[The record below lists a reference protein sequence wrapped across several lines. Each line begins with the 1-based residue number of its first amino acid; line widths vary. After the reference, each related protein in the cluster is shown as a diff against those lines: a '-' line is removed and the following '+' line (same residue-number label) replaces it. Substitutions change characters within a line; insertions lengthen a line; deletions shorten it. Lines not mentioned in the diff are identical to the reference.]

1 MTVVVIG
8 GAETGLLNT
17 SRNTSG
23 VANELDGTSGDTGGD
38 LHVNVASG
46 NAIYRQLDAFLASTG
61 EDFSLIRTYNV
72 RGELSDDGVFGASR
86 WTLGGLASVRERTEY
101 VDQQADAGLGFGGYQ
116 SSSRQVYYEVV
127 FGDGS
132 IYDFR
137 WNAASGQYICTDGAG
152 SYHVLEKGSDGRFS
166 VRLGDGSQLS
176 FDAQGRLTQRADGN
190 GIAIDYEY
198 DANGL
203 LLEIRDDTSHVLTF
217 AYTGGR
223 LTSVTRQASAFGE
236 IAQDDVAIV
245 LATYGYDGNGRLSE
259 VTDRRG
265 DVTRYTYTDDGYLET
280 IELPGLPGASG
291 STNDGLGFGG
301 SSAPSND
308 VQRVIRFEYLRMPWT
323 GGSAGEGRLLSK
335 LIDAEG
341 QATLFDYSFEVGE
354 AESGLGQLYN
364 RGSTTVTDYLGNS
377 STYRYD
383 ARGNITEV
391 LDQLGFYSHYSYDE
405 QDNLLSVTDRNG
417 WGITN
422 SDSSY
427 YRDFRERLGYT
438 RELDG
443 FLMSATAQSDIL
455 ALRELFTSHFEYDAR
470 GNLLK
475 RTDNSGDVTEY
486 AYDDADNLI
495 AETSALGWG
504 VVNSD
509 ADEFRALRLSLG
521 YTQDD
526 GSGELVGRDK
536 DALSSA
542 EKAELKA
549 LFTTRYEYDNPETPD
564 NDESSRRNLLQVF
577 DGSGDITE
585 FGYDAFGNLATE
597 TRYTTAPTDPDYD
610 AARHKQVTTYEYD
623 VLGNNTRITDANGFY
638 SSAEYDVY
646 GNVLSRTSA
655 NYSGLVRTDLTPD
668 EKLYWDGLRDELL
681 GFVGTVPGDASS
693 LKDRY
698 TTRYTYDG
706 DNRLRTVTDPE
717 RGVTTYA
724 YDGVGNQISVTN
736 TQGHTVTSIYD
747 KNNRLISTLDPADSG
762 SGDRR
767 TTLVYTAAGN
777 LEVTDVLGSTTT
789 YVFNARREVLEVITP
804 EVVGEDGS
812 TLVRYT
818 TTFAYDGEG
827 NRVTLTD
834 NRGNP
839 THYAYDEDGLVV
851 REENAEGHVIAYSY
865 DANSNLLRVVAG
877 AQLAADARQTRRY
890 VYDAED
896 RLVEE
901 IDAEGFST
909 HYAYDG
915 LGNLH
920 QIINARGDIT
930 DFEYDLVNRLVTERL
945 AAVDDPANPGGSI
958 RYTVLHT
965 FDANGNEVATTN
977 ENGNTTRFSFDGS
990 DRVVTAIDALGTETR
1005 FEYDGE
1011 DNTLSIK
1018 VQDAVAT
1025 VPARHT
1031 RYEYDEFNQL
1041 VAETDAVGNALI
1053 ASDDLQYQ
1061 RLRQELGYSA
1071 LAAQLSDADK
1081 AAIERAFTT
1090 RYNYDAAGNQVSV
1103 LAAGSGYWGRSIARY
1118 DALGRV
1124 IAQLSATGTLTT
1136 YSYDGNGNE
1145 VEARVY
1151 RGAYRLNASGAI
1163 PPPDAGDTYSSTTTS
1178 YDLLNRRLQFTVVDA
1193 VYGDQANQ
1201 RTYDTFGNLR
1211 SSTDGPNSGSERR
1224 IEYSY
1229 DANNRLISTTDALGS
1244 VTELMLDAV
1253 GNIVSRAEARGK
1265 PEQRVTAYAYDALGR
1280 LSSETNARAVT
1291 THYQYDA
1298 VGNLTEEKIVGPLA
1312 EVLSVT
1318 NYEYDGENRLTAK
1331 IDPSH
1336 RKASYPDRNPS
1347 NPNYE
1352 FIRSRTEYDYDVLGN
1367 LSAIRYA
1374 VGELEA
1380 YTESF
1385 VYDSDNQLLE
1395 STDGEGVA
1403 TQYSYDARGN
1413 VVRVIEAAGHASL
1426 ERESIYEYDL
1436 ANRLRARHEPAGTT
1450 RYFYDSENNVIAQQD
1465 PGGKVTQ
1472 YSYNAVGQVVRSTS
1486 GEGNVSPDGI
1496 VSFDTPETYQRRTDN
1511 TYDSLGR
1518 LIKIQTGFAAAPE
1531 SDGAVT
1537 GYSGRDIRTTR
1548 YDYDALNQIIAL
1560 TDPEGFTTLFTYDAF
1575 GNKTSES
1582 SGRYLITE
1590 SDPDYT
1596 YSATKAQVVEDR
1608 VKNYQ
1613 YNEIG
1618 LLEQEIDPEGNKST
1632 YSYDW
1637 LGYLQEVRQG
1647 LTTEVSDD
1655 LSAEGLITRYQ
1666 YDAKGQLLRR
1676 EVGQGTSNVLVETY
1690 EYDALGNI
1698 VLQRE
1703 GNPSGTYAPENPQVV
1718 TTFAYSN
1725 TGNLTAK
1732 YRVGYRFEFA
1742 FEPEVTPDDVYEFY
1756 QYDALGRQIAVLEGA
1771 TVPWQYQL
1779 PDDAVPTNEFSS
1791 ALLDKWAT
1799 AAFVQ
1804 TTLNTGRLTRSV
1816 YDASD
1821 RLTLLVDPLLNNT
1834 RFDYDPAGNLVRS
1847 EQVELGIVQR
1857 LVYDVYNQVIAKID
1871 AEGGYTAYAYDS
1883 AGNQL
1888 LEHRYANIQPQP
1900 LAAPDALALGYPS
1913 APPEGAVHVVDGVS
1927 WVFDARLGQ
1936 SGGWYVGGAPDTNEI
1951 EDRVSYFVFDG
1962 LNRLTQQ
1969 VDPSGLKRVL
1979 NYDSVGNL
1987 LSQTESVDAATDGW
2001 DITSDELRAE
2011 IVSVWEY
2018 DLSDRLTYFYKPDG
2032 TVESYL
2038 YDSANNL
2045 IQTVVNS
2052 QELLATGVPEALK
2065 VTTTT
2070 YDAFGRITS
2079 QSTARNKTI
2088 FTFNQS
2094 GDVLTRTNARG
2105 ETIRF
2110 EYDEFGRLAKKARIE
2125 DYRNRKLGRDGEV
2138 YFYNPYGELAAIYRP
2153 LGSTEDYDA
2162 LPGYFLGRS
2171 TTYLYDVNGRLLEE
2185 KFSDG
2190 GRIYYRYDIAGNLV
2204 FTEDAAG
2211 YSSYY
2216 EYDGN
2221 GRLVAQVDGA
2231 GYATVYIYNA
2241 FGDVVETR
2249 IYSEPVSTSGFKN
2262 RDQDFSLGQDILSFL
2277 PTGDFVFSRITSEFN
2292 RAGKV
2297 TETAYNAVEHVRT
2310 LSRLEANATAS
2321 QFGINAVAGDTATY
2335 DGLLWTFTEAGQWV
2349 SETVFESPKETV
2361 DYDARGNAVRS
2372 TNRNGAE
2379 AYAYFDVLGRLVGT
2393 VNGGYLITTAYDS
2406 QDNIVQQVNFA
2417 TPLSSSSITV
2427 SRNLPSLLPDPDDVV
2442 VSRFYDEEN
2451 QLVEEHSGWVE
2462 TPLGRIQPIT
2472 TYAYDAVGNMTRRT
2486 RAVGTDVEQ
2495 TELYFYAAGSRLIG
2509 VYDVESQALS
2519 VTRYE
2524 ASGRI
2529 AAREDIY
2536 QAIASSDQAAEIA
2549 ERYDRYNTED
2559 QNFLAVN
2566 WTNLLFNWG
2575 GSNNRS
2581 FSYAYDAVGRL
2592 TRESRYVAGN
2602 AYQADNSI
2610 HRFYSYDENGGLS
2623 SIRYGDLNED
2633 GTLREG
2639 GTEYAE
2645 TKTYNARKQLVKD
2658 IGASGLTRH
2667 FEYNASGQVIKSWK
2681 GNQFTAFEQSLDYTW
2696 FEYNAVG
2703 VLVKTNAGDGLWR
2716 EFLVD
2721 AYGNKIQEN
2730 TYGLRLASETDLAAF
2745 KAASASATYA
2755 QNADSEDNYSLGVI
2769 VKHFRYDALGS
2780 NVVATDGLGQQTVY
2794 THDYAGR
2801 TTSVTDPKGGITV
2814 SLYDGAG
2821 NLRLERQ
2828 PEGGDA
2834 IAGFVHAESPE
2845 IRHYYNAIG
2854 GRTQSTYAGVGK
2866 TQIWDYDDRG
2876 NMVRHYWSGLFATTK
2891 KSFAY
2896 DRFNRLVRTE
2906 KGNGLEVIQLTYD
2919 NDNRIST
2926 LTNMGANQGSETT
2939 TRLYDTRGNNTWTI
2953 DGNGHL
2959 FGREF
2964 DAANL
2969 VTEEFSF
2976 SSIYWKRTGGTVTDP
2991 SYSLKDTSFDMSSSG
3006 ASGITGIASIADLD
3020 TRIERQDWAAI
3031 PTVNGEQRAYIYTR
3045 SSYDIY
3051 GNRTSEDVSGT
3062 STTIFSYGEF
3072 GRLETRTTTD
3082 NGLVSEVMSY
3092 DRFNREILRSRNV
3105 AFDGNK
3111 TSSNEKYQ
3119 RWDAANQL
3127 LSVTSDGVNTAGRED
3142 YASTLYTYDANG
3154 NRSSEKVIIY
3164 ASELNA
3170 NFNVR
3175 DIEYLYSARGDL
3187 VRWEDKSQRD
3197 SVNGTMV
3204 VHQATISYDAWG
3216 NKIRVEQTDSRN
3228 PTQVGGIHY
3237 EYDLAN
3243 RVILESSY
3251 LSVDDTSAP
3260 VSVKT
3265 LQFTYDQAGRRAT
3278 QTRTELAFPFDYNT
3292 IGTSLL
3298 SGDPQTKQ
3306 VEIKTTTFYRY
3317 WGNGA
3322 LKDVTTQV
3330 PKTSNND
3337 RSLYFVI
3344 NQTQFFETV
3353 DKSPQVPEVQV
3364 TEHAYLYDRAGNVAT
3379 SYDNPLRDGEVA
3391 YLMGKGAYWLR
3402 FDDEGKFNESFAER
3416 AGWDYFEF
3424 ATGFGDAWD
3433 FEDISWDIFVKVNRT
3448 QYLRDQSNRV
3458 HETTSRAVV
3467 STLFIPDL
3475 QDATKRV
3482 SWAGVIKP
3490 AGFWQTGLRA
3500 GHSSIND
3507 LICKTR
3513 DTFGEGDALGFDKTY
3528 NAYAGAART
3537 SQYGTVNVDGDGDLG
3552 NYNLYED
3559 YSYRAGLLRSS
3570 SVSNDSGEAG
3580 SSVLTYDSAGNL
3592 ITSNSGAI
3600 EEGGLPGTGRY
3611 YHDNNGRIVQSD
3623 VYTPDASD
3631 DDDNYTYTASRFLY
3645 ALGNPV
3651 GSFAVQLGAKDYVGI
3666 REGTS
3671 ASPRNMSKYDTVR
3684 EIGSDAPSTTQQVVS
3699 SGASLREL
3707 ARQYYGSPDLWYV
3720 IAEAN
3725 GVNGDGP
3732 IKAGTRIT
3740 IPGTT
3745 ANAYHN
3751 SETHVIYN
3759 EGDITGS
3766 LLPNVVK
3773 DDNTCALIVAIILIV
3788 VIVIVAIVA
3797 TVLTAGVGA
3806 PAAVGGAVSASAA
3819 LVGVAKAV
3827 AVGAAI
3833 AFAASV
3839 ATQGVL
3845 VGTGLQKDWDWNA
3858 VLAETLTGSL
3868 GALAGGGAI
3877 SAVGRI
3883 GRLAR
3888 TAASLG
3894 STAKKLLPVA
3904 KVAGRILLE
3913 SALEAASQAITN
3925 KGKAIEP
3932 WSVVAAGVAEG
3943 LGDAVDAAK
3952 TASKA
3957 AISSLRRGR
3966 KSTDIADD
3974 AANLFNLSDKGIK
3987 KARRQKRAVVEFEFM
4002 GGRIKDKGEKKIRL
4016 KEADIESVRLQSS
4029 SGSVELQDPRAGEAL
4044 YFLRDAASDRVAS
4057 SVAQG
4062 LRDGVQSVNQKFDVN
4077 SFDFAFNSLLDEFS
4091 GGTFVNAAKKAA
4103 QQRRGGLG
4111 RRIYD
4116 AFGDGFRDLF
4126 QDTMGFKAIG
4136 RALSRDFKNTG
4147 IQVDNAEFVLRAA
4160 GKIQTKAQK
4169 YGLIGLK
4176 FAASLAR
4183 YQVEQAYGTQ
4193 DDTLNF
4199 GGFRGGNLNLISLA
4213 TEAST
4218 VAYEISQRNSE
4229 DDS

>member
-1 MTVVVIG
+1 MTVVVVG

-23 VANELDGTSGDTGGD
+23 VANELDGTSGDSGGD

-46 NAIYRQLDAFLASTG
+46 NAIYSQLDAFLASTG

-72 RGELSDDGVFGASR
+72 RGELSDNGVFGLSR

-101 VDQQADAGLGFGGYQ
+101 LDEQADAGLSFGGYQ

-132 IYDFR
+132 VYDFR
-137 WNAASGQYICTDGAG
+137 WDAASSQYICTDGAG
-152 SYHVLEKGSDGRFS
+152 SYHVLEKASDGSFTAL
-166 VRLGDGSQLS
+166 LGDGTRLN
-176 FDAQGRLTQRADGN
+176 FDAQGRLTRRADSKGV
-190 GIAIDYEY
+190 AIDYAY

-203 LLEIRDDTSHVLTF
+203 LVEIRDDTSHVLVLG
-217 AYTGGR
+217 YTNDR
-223 LTSVTRQASAFGE
+223 LTSVTRQASAFS
-236 IAQDDVAIV
+236 DVAGDEAAV
-245 LATYGYDGNGRLSE
+245 LLATYSYDGNGRLSE

-291 STNDGLGFGG
+291 STSDGLGFGG

-377 STYRYD
+377 STYSYD
-383 ARGNITEV
+383 ARGNITRV
-391 LDQLGFYSHYSYDE
+391 VDQLGFQTDYSYDD
-405 QDNLLSVTDRNG
+405 QDNLLSVMDRNG

-438 RELDG
+438 GELDG

-470 GNLLK
+470 GNLT
-475 RTDNSGDVTEY
+475 RRADNNGDVTEY
-486 AYDDADNLI
+486 AYDDANNLI

-504 VVNSD
+504 VVNSN
-509 ADEFRALRLSLG
+509 ADEYRALRLSLG

-526 GSGELVGRDK
+526 GSGELIGKDK
-536 DALSSA
+536 DALSQA
-542 EKAELKA
+542 EAAALKA
-549 LFTTRYEYDNPETPD
+549 LFTTGYEYDNPVTAD
-564 NDESSRRNLLQVF
+564 NDESSQRNLLRVI

-597 TRYTTAPTDPDYD
+597 TRYATAPTDPDYD
-610 AARHKQVTTYEYD
+610 AERHKQVTTYEYD
-623 VLGNNTRITDANGFY
+623 ALGNNNQTIDANGFY
-638 SSAEYDVY
+638 STAEYDVY
-646 GNVLSRTSA
+646 GNMLSRTSA
-655 NYSGLVRTDLTPD
+655 NYSGLVRTDLTGD

-681 GFVGTVPGDASS
+681 GVTNSVAADA
-693 LKDRY
+693 LTLAVKDRY
-698 TTRYTYDG
+698 TTFYTYDA

-724 YDGVGNQISVTN
+724 YDGVGNQISVTDTN
-736 TQGHTVTSIYD
+736 GHTVTSIYD
-747 KNNRLISTLDPADSG
+747 KNNRLISTLDPSDSG
-762 SGDRR
+762 SEDRR
-767 TTLVYTAAGN
+767 TTLVYTAGGD
-777 LEVTDVLGSTTT
+777 LEVTDARGNTTT
-789 YVFNARREVLEVITP
+789 YVFNARREVLEVTTP

-812 TLVRYT
+812 TLVHYT
-818 TTFAYDGEG
+818 STFAYDGEG
-827 NRVTLTD
+827 NQVTVTD

-851 REENAEGHVIAYSY
+851 REKNAEGHVIAYSY
-865 DANSNLLRVVAG
+865 DANNNLLRVVAG
-877 AQLAADARQTRRY
+877 TQLATDDQQVSRY

-909 HYAYDG
+909 LYDYDA
-915 LGNLH
+915 LGNLQ
-920 QIINARGDIT
+920 QITNARGHTT
-930 DFEYDLVNRLVTERL
+930 DFEYDLVNRLVIERL
-945 AAVDDPANPGGSI
+945 AAVDDPANIGQSI
-958 RYTVLHT
+958 RYTVVHS

-977 ENGNTTRFSFDGS
+977 QNGDTTRFRFDGS
-990 DRVVTAIDALGTETR
+990 DRVVTATDALGTETR

-1041 VAETDAVGNALI
+1041 IAETDAVGNALI

-1071 LAAQLSDADK
+1071 LAAELSDADK

-1090 RYNYDAAGNQVSV
+1090 RYDYDAAGNQVSV
-1103 LAAGSGYWGRSIARY
+1103 LAAGTGYWGRSIARY

-1151 RGAYRLNASGAI
+1151 RGAYRLTASGAI
-1163 PPPDAGDTYSSTTTS
+1163 PPHDSGDTYSSTTKS

-1201 RTYDTFGNLR
+1201 LTYDTFGNLR

-1244 VTELMLDAV
+1244 VTELMLDAL
-1253 GNIVSRAEARGK
+1253 GNIVSRTEARGK
-1265 PEQRVTAYAYDALGR
+1265 PEQRVTTYAYDALGR

-1298 VGNLTEEKIVGPLA
+1298 VGNLTEEKIVGLA
-1312 EVLSVT
+1312 DDVLSVT
-1318 NYEYDGENRLTAK
+1318 SYEYDQENRLTAK

-1336 RKASYPDRNPS
+1336 RKASYPDRNPR
-1347 NPNYE
+1347 NPIYE
-1352 FIRSRTEYDYDVLGN
+1352 SIRSRTEYDYDVLGN
-1367 LSAIRYA
+1367 LSVIRYA

-1380 YTESF
+1380 YAESF
-1385 VYDSDNQLLE
+1385 VYDSNNQLLE

-1413 VVRVIEAAGHASL
+1413 VVRIIEAAGNASL
-1426 ERESIYEYDL
+1426 ERESSYEYDF
-1436 ANRLRARHEPAGTT
+1436 ADRLRARHEPAGTT
-1450 RYFYDSENNVIAQQD
+1450 RYFYDSEDNVVVQQD

-1472 YSYNAVGQVVRSTS
+1472 YSYNTAGQVVRSTS
-1486 GEGNVSPDGI
+1486 GEGDVSPDGV
-1496 VSFDTPETYQRRTDN
+1496 VSFNTPETYQRRTDT

-1518 LIKIQTGFAAAPE
+1518 LIKVQTGFAAAPE
-1531 SDGAVT
+1531 NDGAAT
-1537 GYSGRDIRTTR
+1537 GASGRDIRITR
-1548 YDYDALNQIIAL
+1548 YDYDALNQLIAI

-1575 GNKTSES
+1575 GNKTSVS
-1582 SGRYLITE
+1582 SGQYLITD
-1590 SDPDYT
+1590 SDPDYA
-1596 YSATKAQVVEDR
+1596 YSATKAALVEDR
-1608 VKNYQ
+1608 VKTYQ

-1618 LLEQEIDPEGNKST
+1618 LLEQEVDPEGNKTT
-1632 YSYDW
+1632 YSYD
-1637 LGYLQEVRQG
+1637 LLANLQEERRG
-1647 LTTEVSDD
+1647 ITTEASDD

-1666 YDAKGQLLRR
+1666 YDAKGQLLQR
-1676 EVGQGTSNVLVETY
+1676 EVGQGESNAAVTTY
-1690 EYDALGNI
+1690 EYDALGNVI
-1698 VLQRE
+1698 LQRE
-1703 GNPSGTYAPENPQVV
+1703 GNPSGDYDSDNPEI
-1718 TTFAYSN
+1718 TTAFAYSN
-1725 TGNLTAK
+1725 TGNLTGS
-1732 YRVGYRFEFA
+1732 YQVGSYFQIGGD
-1742 FEPEVTPDDVYEFY
+1742 EVSQEAVFEFY
-1756 QYDALGRQIAVLEGA
+1756 QYDALGRQVAVLEGA
-1771 TVPWQYQL
+1771 IYPWEYLL
-1779 PDDAVPTNEFSS
+1779 PDDGIPTDLYSS
-1791 ALLDKWAT
+1791 ALLDKWAD

-1804 TTLNTGRLTRSV
+1804 TTLNSGRLTRSV

-1821 RLTLLVDPLLNNT
+1821 RLVLLVDPILNNT
-1834 RFDYDPAGNLVRS
+1834 RFDYDGAGNLVRS

-1857 LVYDVYNQVIAKID
+1857 LVYDVYNQVVAKID

-1883 AGNQL
+1883 VGNQL

-1900 LAAPDALALGYPS
+1900 LAAPDALALGFPS
-1913 APPEGAVHVVDGVS
+1913 DPLEGAVHLIDGVS

-1936 SGGWYVGGAPDTNEI
+1936 SGGWYVGDAPDTNEI
-1951 EDRVSYFVFDG
+1951 EDRVSHFVFDG

-1969 VDPSGLKRVL
+1969 VDPSGLKRVF
-1979 NYDSVGNL
+1979 NYDSVGNV
-1987 LSQTESVDAATDGW
+1987 LSQTESVDEATDGW

-2011 IVSVWEY
+2011 ITSTWEY
-2018 DLSDRLTYFYKPDG
+2018 DLSDRLAYFYRPDG

-2045 IQTVVNS
+2045 IQTAVNG
-2052 QELLATGVPEALK
+2052 QGLLATGVPEQRK

-2079 QSTARNKTI
+2079 QSTGRNTTI
-2088 FTFNQS
+2088 FTFNRA
-2094 GDVLTRTNARG
+2094 GNVLTRTDGRG
-2105 ETIRF
+2105 ETIRY
-2110 EYDEFGRLAKKARIE
+2110 EYNEYGRLAKKARIE
-2125 DYRNRKLGRDGEV
+2125 DYRTRILGRDGEV
-2138 YFYNPYGELAAIYRP
+2138 YGYNFYGELTAIFRP
-2153 LGSTEDYDA
+2153 LASPETYNESDI
-2162 LPGYFLGRS
+2162 YFLANADG
-2171 TTYLYDVNGRLLEE
+2171 YLYDGNGRLLEE
-2185 KFSDG
+2185 TFSEVAFYNAESAQESEA
-2190 GRIYYRYDIAGNLV
+2190 RRSIYYRYDAAGNLV
-2204 FTEDAAG
+2204 FSEDAAG

-2277 PTGDFVFSRITSEFN
+2277 PTGDLGFTRITSKFN
-2292 RAGKV
+2292 RSGKV
-2297 TETAYNAVEHVRT
+2297 TETAYTAVEHVRT
-2310 LSRLEANATAS
+2310 LSRLEANVTAS
-2321 QFGINAVAGDTATY
+2321 QFGINAVTGDTATY
-2335 DGLLWTFTEAGQWV
+2335 DGLLWAFTEAGHWV

-2417 TPLSSSSITV
+2417 TPLSSSSI
-2427 SRNLPSLLPDPDDVV
+2427 SGSGNLPSLLPGPDDVI
-2442 VSRFYDEEN
+2442 VSRFYDGEN

-2462 TPLGRIQPIT
+2462 TQLGRIQPIT
-2472 TYAYDAVGNMTRRT
+2472 TYAYDAAGNMTRRT
-2486 RAVGTDVEQ
+2486 RAVGTEVEQ
-2495 TELYFYAAGSRLIG
+2495 TELYFYAAGNRLIG
-2509 VYDVESQALS
+2509 VYDVESHALS

-2524 ASGRI
+2524 PSGRI
-2529 AAREDIY
+2529 AAREEIY

-2559 QNFLAVN
+2559 QFFLAD
-2566 WTNLLFNWG
+2566 LLFNSG
-2575 GSNNRS
+2575 ESNNRS
-2581 FSYAYDAVGRL
+2581 FSYAHDAAGRL
-2592 TRESRYVAGN
+2592 IRESRYVAGN
-2602 AYQADNSI
+2602 AYQADNTI
-2610 HRFYSYDENGGLS
+2610 HRFYDYDEKDNLTR
-2623 SIRYGDLNED
+2623 IRYGDLNED
-2633 GTLREG
+2633 GTLRVG

-2645 TKTYNARKQLVKD
+2645 IKIYDARKQLVKD

-2667 FEYNASGQVIKSWK
+2667 FEYSASGQVLRSWK
-2681 GNQFTAFEQSLDYTW
+2681 GSQSTTFEGSLDFTW

-2703 VLVKTNAGDGLWR
+2703 ALVKTNAGDGLWR
-2716 EFLVD
+2716 EFVVD

-2730 TYGLRLASETDLAAF
+2730 TYGLRLANETDLVAF
-2745 KAASASATYA
+2745 KAASASAIYA
-2755 QNADSEDNYSLGVI
+2755 QNANSEDDYSLGVI

-2828 PEGGDA
+2828 PEGGDP
-2834 IAGFVHAESPE
+2834 IAGFTHAESPE

-2866 TQIWDYDDRG
+2866 TQNWDYDDRG
-2876 NMVRHYWSGLFATTK
+2876 NMVGHYWSGLFLTTE
-2891 KSFAY
+2891 KSFEY
-2896 DRFNRLVRTE
+2896 DRFNRLVRAH

-2919 NDNRIST
+2919 NDNRVST

-2976 SSIYWKRTGGTVTDP
+2976 SSVYWKRTGGTAAEP
-2991 SYSLKDTSFDMSSSG
+2991 SFSLRNTGFDMSDSG
-3006 ASGITGIASIADLD
+3006 VSGLTGIASIVALD
-3020 TRIERQDWAAI
+3020 TRSEREVWAAN
-3031 PTVNGEQRAYIYTR
+3031 PTINGSLHEQRAYIYTR

-3051 GNRTSEDVSGT
+3051 GNLINENVSGT
-3062 STTIFSYGEF
+3062 STTNFGYGAF
-3072 GRLETRTTTD
+3072 GRLETKTTTD
-3082 NGLVSEVMSY
+3082 NGSVIEVVSY
-3092 DRFNREILRSRNV
+3092 DRFNREILRTRDV
-3105 AFDGNK
+3105 AFDDK
-3111 TSSNEKYQ
+3111 ESSNQKYQ

-3127 LSVTSDGVNTAGRED
+3127 LSVTSEGVNIAGRED
-3142 YASTLYTYDANG
+3142 YASTHYTYDANG
-3154 NRSSEKVIIY
+3154 NRSSEKVTIY

-3187 VRWEDKSQRD
+3187 VRWEDTSQRD

-3204 VHQATISYDAWG
+3204 VHQATITYDAWG

-3237 EYDLAN
+3237 QYDLAN

-3251 LSVDDTSAP
+3251 LSVDNTSAP
-3260 VSVKT
+3260 TSIKT
-3265 LQFTYDQAGRRAT
+3265 LQFTYDRAGRRAS
-3278 QTRTELAFPFDYNT
+3278 QTRTELAFPFDQT
-3292 IGTSLL
+3292 LIETSVLAQ
-3298 SGDPQTKQ
+3298 DPKTKQ
-3306 VEIKTTTFYRY
+3306 VEIKATTFYRY

-3322 LKDVTTQV
+3322 LKDVTTRV
-3330 PKTSNND
+3330 PKTNGYD

-3344 NQTQFFETV
+3344 NRAGTQFFDTV
-3353 DKSPQVPEVQV
+3353 SKSPQVSEVQV
-3364 TEHAYLYDRAGNVAT
+3364 TEHAYLYDSAGNVAT

-3402 FDDEGKFNESFAER
+3402 FDDEGKFNKSFADR
-3416 AGWDYFEF
+3416 DGFDFFELL
-3424 ATGFGDAWD
+3424 TGFGDGWD
-3433 FEDISWDIFVKVNRT
+3433 FDEISWDIFVKVNRT

-3475 QDATKRV
+3475 QDSPRPVTW
-3482 SWAGVIKP
+3482 SGVLNP
-3490 AGFWQTGLRA
+3490 AAFWQTGLRA
-3500 GHSSIND
+3500 GHSPSSD
-3507 LICKTR
+3507 LICKTQ
-3513 DTFGEGDALGFDKTY
+3513 DTFGDGDALGFDKTY
-3528 NAYAGAART
+3528 NAYTGASRT
-3537 SQYGTVNVDGDGDLG
+3537 GQYGTVNVDGDGDLG
-3552 NYNLYED
+3552 NYNLYEN

-3592 ITSNSGAI
+3592 IASNSGAI
-3600 EEGGLPGTGRY
+3600 EEDGLPGTGTY

-3631 DDDNYTYTASRFLY
+3631 DDDTYTYTASRFLY
-3645 ALGNPV
+3645 ALENPV
-3651 GSFAVQLGAKDYVGI
+3651 GSFALQLGAKDYVGI
-3666 REGTS
+3666 GEGTS
-3671 ASPRNMSKYDTVR
+3671 AGPRNMSKYDTVR
-3684 EIGSDAPSTTQQVVS
+3684 EIGSDGPATTRQVVS

-3725 GVNGDGP
+3725 GVRGDGP

-3773 DDNTCALIVAIILIV
+3773 EDNTCALIVAIILIV
-3788 VIVIVAIVA
+3788 VIVIVAILV
-3797 TVLTAGVGA
+3797 TVWTAGVGA
-3806 PAAVGGAVSASAA
+3806 PAAVGGTVAASTAA
-3819 LVGVAKAV
+3819 LGVTKAV
-3827 AVGAAI
+3827 LVGAAI

-3877 SAVGRI
+3877 SAIGRI

-3894 STAKKLLPVA
+3894 STAKKLIPVA

-3913 SALEAASQAITN
+3913 SALEVASQAITN

-3932 WSVVAAGVAEG
+3932 WSVVAAGIAEG

-3952 TASKA
+3952 TASKT
-3957 AISSLRRGR
+3957 AISTLRRGL
-3966 KSTDIADD
+3966 KSADIADLAD
-3974 AANLFNLSDKGIK
+3974 EVALFSTAKKLAKRNKAQAEFDLFADNAADVFSIQTATALK
-3987 KARRQKRAVVEFEFM
+3987 KN
-4002 GGRIKDKGEKKIRL
+4002 
-4016 KEADIESVRLQSS
+4016 
-4029 SGSVELQDPRAGEAL
+4029 
-4044 YFLRDAASDRVAS
+4044 ASDVADNIATK
-4057 SVAQG
+4057 VTKG
-4062 LRDGVQSVNQKFDVN
+4062 LRDGVQSANQKFDVN
-4077 SFDFAFNSLLDEFS
+4077 SFDFAFDSLLDEFS

-4103 QQRRGGLG
+4103 QPRRGGLG

-4169 YGLIGLK
+4169 YGLVGLK

-4229 DDS
+4229 DGS